1 MTISSV
7 QPVSHV
13 QLLVT
18 PSPQPGPKKR
28 WQDPHQPG
36 GHSGASPLT
45 LTGWLAPGHASPGHL
60 LSAVQ
65 DAPAA
70 ALGRV
75 ALHWGE
81 ASVLCPAGR
90 AVAGAGSP
98 GGDSPL
104 EHFTEARA
112 LAQRQAT
119 CALCRHGCHALATT
133 HCHLPAGPPG
143 SGAASLLGCCT
154 QTLGFVLPSPLH
166 ACVRTHTHCL
176 SSRSLESWRILN
188 K

>member
-1 MTISSV
+1 M
-7 QPVSHV
+7 
-13 QLLVT
+13 T
-18 PSPQPGPKKR
+18 PSPQPGPRKR
-28 WQDPHQPG
+28 RQDPHQPG

-45 LTGWLAPGHASPGHL
+45 LTGWLAPGHTSLRHL

-81 ASVLCPAGR
+81 ASVLHPAVW

-119 CALCRHGCHALATT
+119 CALCRHGCHSP
-133 HCHLPAGPPG
+133 CHHPLPPACGSPG
-143 SGAASLLGCCT
+143 VRGCLPTGVLHSDTRLCT
-154 QTLGFVLPSPLH
+154 PLSTPCTRAH
-166 ACVRTHTHCL
+166 TRTHCL
-176 SSRSLESWRILN
+176 SSRSLES
-188 K
+188 

>member
-1 MTISSV
+1 M
-7 QPVSHV
+7 
-13 QLLVT
+13 T

-28 WQDPHQPG
+28 WQNPHQPG

-112 LAQRQAT
+112 LASPTSSVQWTDRHCKWLPGWGAE
-119 CALCRHGCHALATT
+119 ALF
-133 HCHLPAGPPG
+133 AGRSWAAEKEGRENVSCLLDSTRGPDGDRVAEAGEERTSPG
-143 SGAASLLGCCT
+143 PFFSS
-154 QTLGFVLPSPLH
+154 
-166 ACVRTHTHCL
+166 CL
-176 SSRSLESWRILN
+176 
-188 K
+188 KTA